1 MRTNTFKM
9 YCKCLVFTGRL
20 KPLYFHISSM
30 VTVMTL
36 TQGSHYF
43 YPRQWICE
51 ALHTAPVP
59 TPSGSEQPRFCMIS
73 EPAGA
78 FSHFLQT
85 FKLTNQ
91 CASGDGFVCHG
102 GGCMGFSVPGVL
114 AQCPALAQSD

>member
-1 MRTNTFKM
+1 
-9 YCKCLVFTGRL
+9 
-20 KPLYFHISSM
+20 M

-36 TQGSHYF
+36 TQGSRYF

-59 TPSGSEQPRFCMIS
+59 TPSGSEQPHFCTIR

-85 FKLTNQ
+85 FKLANQ
-91 CASGDGFVCHG
+91 CVSGDGFVCHG
-102 GGCMGFSVPGVL
+102 GGCMGFSVAGVR